1 LFRVKDHIISLV
13 AVFLALG
20 LGILIGTGI
29 SENMLVKQQ
38 RLLIDQMSRDFRVQ
52 RQERVM
58 LEAQLQAATRD
69 LYLWEKFRSALYP
82 GLVTGTL
89 AGKNIAV
96 ISHGAEI
103 PPGVLA
109 ILHDAEAE
117 ITKVVNVAGQSQL
130 NESVDGLGKAL
141 ATMISGK
148 SIDRQQQEILD
159 RFAATELLQIQ
170 LSASEKPEAVILVLG
185 ERENTSS
192 ELLQQLCEN
201 IDQERLTLIGL
212 EWSEVTDSVLNEL
225 KTLGFS
231 TIDNADTAFGQFSLL
246 SVLRGSPGN
255 FGVKGDAD
263 QFVSTF

>member
-1 LFRVKDHIISLV
+1 MFRVKDHIISLV

-52 RQERVM
+52 RQEKVM
-58 LEAQLQAATRD
+58 LEAQLQAASRD

-96 ISHGAEI
+96 VSHGAEI

-117 ITKVVNVAGQSQL
+117 ITNVVKVADQSRLIEPVN
-130 NESVDGLGKAL
+130 GLGKAL
-141 ATMISGK
+141 AMMISGN
-148 SIDRQQQEILD
+148 SIDHQQQEILD
-159 RFAATELLQIQ
+159 RFAATEMLEIQ
-170 LSASEKPEAVILVLG
+170 FSASEKPEAIILILG
-185 ERENTSS
+185 EQANTSN
-192 ELLQQLCEN
+192 ELVQQICEN
-201 IDQERLTLIGL
+201 LDPEQLILIGL
-212 EWSEVTDSVLNEL
+212 EWSEVTDSVLNDL

-246 SVLRGSPGN
+246 SVLRGTPGN
-255 FGVKGDAD
+255 YGIKSTAD